1 MDVWRDY
8 MKESFALLTKN
19 GRLWLDEI
27 LTAFYVVPIFLDVIK
42 GRIVVS
48 GICQIPCI
56 CCPIWKNLVYF
67 CSKCLR
73 RLP

>member
-27 LTAFYVVPIFLDVIK
+27 LTAFMW
-42 GRIVVS
+42 
-48 GICQIPCI
+48 
-56 CCPIWKNLVYF
+56 CPFFKM
-67 CSKCLR
+67 
-73 RLP
+73 